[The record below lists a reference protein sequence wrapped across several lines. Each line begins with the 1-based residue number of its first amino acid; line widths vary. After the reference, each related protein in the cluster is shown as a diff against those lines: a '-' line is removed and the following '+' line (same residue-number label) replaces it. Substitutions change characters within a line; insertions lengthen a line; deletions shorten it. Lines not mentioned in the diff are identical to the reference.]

1 MSVSIAYLA
10 VLLIWSTTPLAIVWS
25 SESISPSLAVL
36 LRMVI
41 ALILGFIVIKLRH
54 IKLPWHNKA
63 LKLYSY
69 SALGIFGG
77 MLCSYL
83 AAQYLSSG
91 IISLVFGLSPVIS
104 ALLAKKILSEPDI
117 SIIKKTSMVISLT
130 GLAIVCSNNLNFA
143 GDAIYGIVFILLAV
157 FFFSLSGVLVK
168 SIPLVIHPLA
178 TTVGALSVA
187 TPLFLLSWLLLDGSV
202 TFELWQAKSIWAT
215 VYLGIFGSLIGFY
228 AYFAVLQKMSASTVS
243 LITLIT
249 PVMALSLGA
258 MFNGESIT
266 NSLVIGAFMVI
277 FGLALYYFGD
287 ELRKLHKATLNKT
300 N

>member
-104 ALLAKKILSEPDI
+104 ALLAKKMLSEPDI

-300 N
+300 K